1 MFLCLNHIKVVST
14 FQVPIIKM
22 TDRLTDIKVD
32 ISFNMTNGLRS
43 VELIKHFKKRFPAL
57 PKLIYV
63 LKQFLLQRD
72 LNEVRFQLIF

>member
-1 MFLCLNHIKVVST
+1 
-14 FQVPIIKM
+14 
-22 TDRLTDIKVD
+22 
-32 ISFNMTNGLRS
+32 MTNGLRS